1 MFPDVCVLIT
11 SFFVLKLIISIA
23 YSLTKHFYAV
33 FASVYIMIISMLLND
48 AIVEIEKIDG
58 ICSNTFV
65 VKEYTR
71 LFSYPIF
78 SIKHP
83 RSA

>member
-1 MFPDVCVLIT
+1 
-11 SFFVLKLIISIA
+11 
-23 YSLTKHFYAV
+23 
-33 FASVYIMIISMLLND
+33 MIISMLLND
-48 AIVEIEKIDG
+48 AIVEIEKSDG

-65 VKEYTR
+65 VNEYTR